1 MAAKVKKVNFKSTQ
15 GILTEIED
23 SVNEFK
29 EDITRDKEVELRLR
43 GCSHAIKIHMLE
55 FLQEKIGVTKP
66 RIGNAS

>member
-1 MAAKVKKVNFKSTQ
+1 MNAKPKKVNFRTTQ
-15 GILTEIED
+15 GILSEIED

-55 FLQEKIGVTKP
+55 FLQEKLGVTTP
-66 RIGNAS
+66 RIKNAS